1 MKKICGKK
9 KDKTKKTNKTKK
21 KNTWCGESSTS
32 FRVLVNKRWG
42 LLLLHWVFFFN
53 KSIISIKTYKK
64 LAYKTSRHHHP
75 YLQNFNRHLAWTYIY
90 IYIYI
95 YICLPHP
102 LIINLSSYTSLWIFT
117 LPLLMEVRST
127 KELLQLHVLKKKTKK
142 EGYWQY
148 IQLNLAKIQKE
159 HDCIPTASRHL

>member
-1 MKKICGKK
+1 MEKKKKKHVKPKKREKMKKICGKK

-95 YICLPHP
+95 YVF
-102 LIINLSSYTSLWIFT
+102 LILSSLILVLIRRCEY
-117 LPLLMEVRST
+117 LLYHYWWRFAVPRSFC
-127 KELLQLHVLKKKTKK
+127 
-142 EGYWQY
+142 
-148 IQLNLAKIQKE
+148 N
-159 HDCIPTASRHL
+159 CMF